1 MRSPFRS
8 NLLPV
13 FPITAGILG
22 YLLRIWLFAVT
33 DEKGLLP
40 SRHFAG
46 VALFWLTALVLVG
59 ILLSSIVLEPRKI
72 NKQFLRWGDSLTCI
86 WGAVGFVL
94 SASLV
99 LSNSIARLAPVAKV
113 ASLAGGLAFLVMA
126 LLRLTR
132 KRTHY
137 ILPSIITMALMLH
150 TITYAQICG
159 AMPQLQEYFFPLM
172 AYIFLLLT
180 AYYKTALL
188 AKYPQPN
195 LLAFFSQGAVFF
207 CLVSLKSPQW
217 ILFLGMLPWAIL
229 QIYPCTMIKKKV

>member
-8 NLLPV
+8 NMLPI
-13 FPITAGILG
+13 FPIAAGILG

-33 DEKGLLP
+33 DAKGLLP
-40 SRHFAG
+40 SKHFAG
-46 VALFWLTALVLVG
+46 VALFWLTALALLG

-72 NKQFLRWGDSLTCI
+72 NKQLLRWGDSLACL

-94 SASLV
+94 TATLV
-99 LSNSIARLAPVAKV
+99 LAGSNARLSPIAKIT
-113 ASLAGGLAFLVMA
+113 SLAGGLAFLVMA

-132 KRTHY
+132 KRIHY
-137 ILPSIITMALMLH
+137 ILPSIVTMALILY
-150 TITYAQICG
+150 TITYAQVCG

-172 AYIFLLLT
+172 ACIFLLLT

-217 ILFLGMLPWAIL
+217 LLFLGMLPWAIL
-229 QIYPCTMIKKKV
+229 QIYPCTLVKKKV